1 MLHFAY
7 GANMSRAVMR
17 KHAPGAQPIGVAVL
31 ADYRFIIT
39 AVGYASVEPMRA
51 AAVHGVLWRL
61 TPRDRVGLDAWES
74 VASGSYR
81 AATLAVHRAGRRQMA
96 LVYLARPC
104 GIGRAKS
111 GYVELVVAAALAW
124 QLPKRYVASLQ
135 QWLAVR
141 PIGSGVRKLGE
152 FGWT

>member
-1 MLHFAY
+1 
-7 GANMSRAVMR
+7 MSRAVIR
-17 KHAPGAQPIGVAVL
+17 KHAPGAEPIGAAVL
-31 ADYRFIIT
+31 ANYRFIIT
-39 AVGYASVEPMRA
+39 ADGYASVEPMRA

-61 TPRDRVGLDAWES
+61 TPRDRAGLDAWES

-81 AATLAVHRAGRRQMA
+81 AATLAVHRARRRQMA

-124 QLPKRYVASLQ
+124 ELPPDYVASLQ
-135 QWLAVR
+135 QWLPVN

-152 FGWT
+152 FEWT

>member
-1 MLHFAY
+1 
-7 GANMSRAVMR
+7 MSRAVMR
-17 KHAPGAQPIGVAVL
+17 KHAPGAEPIGAAVL
-31 ADYRFIIT
+31 ANYRFIIT
-39 AVGYASVEPMRA
+39 ADGYASVEPMRA

-61 TPRDRVGLDAWES
+61 TPRDRAGLDAWES
-74 VASGSYR
+74 VAGGSYR
-81 AATLAVHRAGRRQMA
+81 AATLAVHRARRRQMA

-124 QLPKRYVASLQ
+124 ELPPDYVASLQ
-135 QWLAVR
+135 QWLPVN

-152 FGWT
+152 FEWT

>member
-1 MLHFAY
+1 
-7 GANMSRAVMR
+7 MSRAVMR
-17 KHAPGAQPIGVAVL
+17 KHAPGAEPIGAAVL
-31 ADYRFIIT
+31 ANYRFIIT
-39 AVGYASVEPMRA
+39 ADGYASVQPMRA

-61 TPRDRVGLDAWES
+61 TPRDRAGLDAWES
-74 VASGSYR
+74 VAGGSYR
-81 AATLAVHRAGRRQMA
+81 AATLAVHRARRRQMA

-124 QLPKRYVASLQ
+124 ELPPDYVASLQ
-135 QWLAVR
+135 QWLPVN

-152 FGWT
+152 FEWT

>member
-1 MLHFAY
+1 
-7 GANMSRAVMR
+7 MSRAVMR
-17 KHAPGAQPIGVAVL
+17 KHAPGAEPIGAAVL
-31 ADYRFIIT
+31 ANYRFIIT
-39 AVGYASVEPMRA
+39 ADGYASVEPMRA

-61 TPRDRVGLDAWES
+61 TPRDRAGLDAWES

-81 AATLAVHRAGRRQMA
+81 AATLAVHRARRRQMA

-111 GYVELVVAAALAW
+111 GYVELVVAAALSW
-124 QLPKRYVASLQ
+124 ELPPDYVASLQ
-135 QWLAVR
+135 QWLPVN

-152 FGWT
+152 FEWR

>member
-1 MLHFAY
+1 
-7 GANMSRAVMR
+7 MSRAVMR
-17 KHAPGAQPIGVAVL
+17 KHAPGAEPIGAAVL
-31 ADYRFIIT
+31 ANYRFIIT
-39 AVGYASVEPMRA
+39 ADGYASVEPMRA

-61 TPRDRVGLDAWES
+61 TPRDRAGLDAWES

-81 AATLAVHRAGRRQMA
+81 AATLAVHRARRRQMA
-96 LVYLARPC
+96 LVYLARPR

-124 QLPKRYVASLQ
+124 ELPPDYVASLQ
-135 QWLAVR
+135 QWLPVN

-152 FGWT
+152 FEWT

>member
-1 MLHFAY
+1 
-7 GANMSRAVMR
+7 MSRAVMR
-17 KHAPGAQPIGVAVL
+17 KHAPGAEPIGAAVL
-31 ADYRFIIT
+31 ANYRFIIT
-39 AVGYASVEPMRA
+39 ADGYASVEPMRA

-61 TPRDRVGLDAWES
+61 TPRDRAGLDAWES
-74 VASGSYR
+74 VAGGSYR
-81 AATLAVHRAGRRQMA
+81 AATLAVHRARRRQMA

-124 QLPKRYVASLQ
+124 DLPPDYVASLQ
-135 QWLAVR
+135 QWLPVN

-152 FGWT
+152 FEWT